1 MNRIKKRFDNL
12 ISSQKKG
19 LITFVTAGDP
29 SLEQTVN
36 IMHSLV
42 RGGSDLIELGVP
54 FSDPIADGPTIQR
67 SSERALNSGADLDS
81 ILKLV
86 QQFRLDDSVTPV
98 VLMGYLNP
106 IENTGYDEFARNA
119 KISGVDGV
127 LVVDMPPEESGDLN
141 KALKK
146 NSVDQIFLVAPNSP
160 KSRVKQLASMAS
172 GFIYFVSVKG
182 VTGDKGIDTKE
193 ITETV
198 GVTKNL
204 LNLPVGL
211 GFGIKNADDAYNA
224 SKISDAVVVGSS
236 IVEIIENNSD
246 SASLEQSIQN
256 FTTEL
261 RDALV
266 NRSSVDRGRK
276 TP

>member
-1 MNRIKKRFDNL
+1 
-12 ISSQKKG
+12 
-19 LITFVTAGDP
+19 
-29 SLEQTVN
+29 
-36 IMHSLV
+36 
-42 RGGSDLIELGVP
+42 
-54 FSDPIADGPTIQR
+54 
-67 SSERALNSGADLDS
+67 
-81 ILKLV
+81 
-86 QQFRLDDSVTPV
+86 
-98 VLMGYLNP
+98 
-106 IENTGYDEFARNA
+106 
-119 KISGVDGV
+119 
-127 LVVDMPPEESGDLN
+127 MPPEESGDLN